1 MRQIL
6 ILGLLL
12 CFAQIVHAKRRL
24 WGFTDTHGKRI
35 WRGEHGT

>member
-12 CFAQIVHAKRRL
+12 CFAQIVHAKEDYGVYGHSR
-24 WGFTDTHGKRI
+24 
-35 WRGEHGT
+35 